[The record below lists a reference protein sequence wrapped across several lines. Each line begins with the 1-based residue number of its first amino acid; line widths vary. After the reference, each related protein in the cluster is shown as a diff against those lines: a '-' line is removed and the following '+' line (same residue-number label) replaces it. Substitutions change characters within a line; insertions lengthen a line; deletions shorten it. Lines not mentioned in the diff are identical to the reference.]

1 MNRREMLG
9 AIGATAAGFAVTGP
23 VAFGQQPEGR
33 GGGEHGQHDEMA
45 QRAAKACSDC
55 MNACNE
61 GFHHCHEQL
70 AAGKREYA
78 DAAHLCV
85 DCAEMCACC
94 AQVCARVSPLK
105 NYCCDA
111 CAKCCDVCIAACEK
125 LNDPQMKGVIDSCRR
140 CATECR
146 QLAGSSVGQRNTD
159 QPHGATKVVIY
170 TCPMHPEIER
180 PSPGK
185 CPKCG
190 MDLVPKT

>member
-9 AIGATAAGFAVTGP
+9 AVGATAAVALTGAGAFA
-23 VAFGQQPEGR
+23 QQPDKHAG
-33 GGGEHGQHDEMA
+33 GQHGGSDEMA

-70 AAGKREYA
+70 EMGKKEYA

-94 AQVCARVSPLK
+94 AQICGRVSPLK
-105 NYCCDA
+105 GICAEA
-111 CAKCCDVCIAACEK
+111 CAKCCDECIAVCEK
-125 LNDPQMKGVIDSCRR
+125 LNDPRMKGAIDACRR

-146 QLAGSSVGQRNTD
+146 QLAGSRGNNPAARGSTTEQ
-159 QPHGATKVVIY
+159 VIY
-170 TCPMHPEIER
+170 TCPMHPEVQQ
-180 PSPGK
+180 PTPGK

-190 MDLVPKT
+190 MDLVPKK